1 MDRIQHERAS
11 ATRPNYTP
19 SGTKG
24 FAVGFDSVTG
34 KKGTPNLAAQ
44 YNSMQET
51 LMHTIETAGLQGDH
65 ADDTLL
71 TKAVQK
77 VANEQATEALST
89 KADKIA
95 EPIATAE
102 FGKDGTIISSTGI
115 KMITRVSAG
124 IYEIYLDDKH
134 KGSEFDVI
142 GSTTSWSITR
152 YSAKNFVEGSF
163 QFQVVSIQTQRY
175 LDSTSTVR
183 VYKRKD
189 NV

>member
-65 ADDTLL
+65 ADDSQL

-89 KADKIA
+89 KADKMA

-102 FGKDGTIISSTGI
+102 FGKV
-115 KMITRVSAG
+115 ITRVSAG